1 MVFPYS
7 EVKEKSTFALSLL
20 PPSHTL
26 CQGPVSYQIIAYF
39 TRWKKLIN
47 AGVKCRI
54 RDDEQ
59 QHQGAGC
66 TRGRQT
72 EYKIH
77 KIPNTHSPNTKYTSL
92 NTNSMGWL
100 HKRARGCQTTVT
112 ISLRPLTHPSLFGI
126 CLLGYPTILYYGWDT
141 MLYYTL
147 SWIPP
152 CKRFPTQA
160 YLAYACWDTL
170 LYYIMGGI
178 PCYMPAGIPY
188 YVILW
193 VGYHAILY
201 TVMDTTMYKISHPSL
216 FGICLVGYH
225 AILYLVID
233 TPM

>member
-1 MVFPYS
+1 MVSPYS

-47 AGVKCRI
+47 GGVKCRI

-72 EYKIH
+72 KYKIH
-77 KIPNTHSPNTKYTSL
+77 TPNSKYTHPNTKYTLPNAKYTSL
-92 NTNSMGWL
+92 NTNSLGWL
-100 HKRARGCQTTVT
+100 HKQARGCQTTVT

-141 MLYYTL
+141 MLY
-147 SWIPP
+147 
-152 CKRFPTQA
+152 
-160 YLAYACWDTL
+160 ACWDTL
-170 LYYIMGGI
+170 LCYIMGGI
-178 PCYMPAGIPY
+178 PCYTIHCH
-188 YVILW
+188 
-193 VGYHAILY
+193 GYHH
-201 TVMDTTMYKISHPSL
+201 V
-216 FGICLVGYH
+216 
-225 AILYLVID
+225 
-233 TPM
+233 